1 MPGAAPSE
9 VPLRAQA
16 RELSAKLRLV
26 EGLNMMEIEIAVL
39 RSQCLDRRIAER
51 GCFETKV
58 AAWQRQ
64 RNDAGARVTWMFTAE
79 RAREKIGHAYPD
91 PQHALPQ
98 AA

>member
-1 MPGAAPSE
+1 M
-9 VPLRAQA
+9 LR
-16 RELSAKLRLV
+16 
-26 EGLNMMEIEIAVL
+26 
-39 RSQCLDRRIAER
+39 
-51 GCFETKV
+51 TKV